1 MNRLVGMSRTARP
14 ARHARGGAPIESIR
28 EERVSRSIP
37 RRILG
42 NPWLWAAVLLGAA
55 VPLVIADPQIGFGA
69 YLLAVVGGWLCG
81 VGFVRAT
88 LRMRRPGIGVLAH
101 AVGAVLAG
109 VLLWAMVSL
118 GPVIAGGLDEPGR
131 AALAVAQFASAPA
144 AGWIWITLI
153 GRVAALVSSRAPRVA
168 PPIGPAW
175 EHEGK
180 ESLLQFPAVP
190 LRMRT
195 LGLAIA
201 AVVVVFGG
209 IAATLLILTG
219 DLAERLGPRLVI
231 IVVGAGLALPGY
243 LLLKALL
250 HRRTVDCELRIGPE
264 RLRVR
269 AGAMALDASFHEIDL
284 LRWRCDGDYARLE
297 VHCGG
302 RELSLVAGIARVPKG
317 TAPTLPLLPAI
328 ITRRLEAGGLWSSR
342 SRRGLT
348 TFRREQPTP

>member
-1 MNRLVGMSRTARP
+1 MSRTARP
-14 ARHARGGAPIESIR
+14 AQGEAPTETVP
-28 EERVSRSIP
+28 EERASRSLAG
-37 RRILG
+37 RVLG
-42 NPWLWAAVLLGAA
+42 NPWLWAALLLGAS
-55 VPLVIADPQIGFGA
+55 VPLVIADPQIGFVA
-69 YLLAVVGGWLCG
+69 FVLAVVGGCLCG
-81 VGFVRAT
+81 AGFVGAT
-88 LRMRRPGIGVLAH
+88 LRIRRRGLGALAH
-101 AVGAVLAG
+101 GIGAVLAG
-109 VLLWAMVSL
+109 VLLWAMVSF
-118 GPVIAGGLDEPGR
+118 GAGLADVLNDPAR
-131 AALAVAQFASAPA
+131 AAFAVAQFASAPA

-153 GRVAALVSSRAPRVA
+153 GRVSALVSSRAQQVA
-168 PPIGPAW
+168 PPAGPAW

-180 ESLLQFPAVP
+180 ESLLRFPAVP

-250 HRRTVDCELRIGPE
+250 HRRTVACEAWIGPE

-269 AGAMALDASFHEIDL
+269 AGATALDASFHEIDL

-297 VHCGG
+297 VRSGG
-302 RELSLVAGIARVPKG
+302 RELSLVAGMARVPKG
-317 TAPTLPLLPAI
+317 TAPTIPPLPAI
-328 ITRRLEAGGLWSSR
+328 ITRRLEASGLSSSR
-342 SRRGLT
+342 SRQGLT
-348 TFRREQPTP
+348 TFRREQPSP